1 MPFPSS
7 SEFEIAHWNHDI
19 RLIPNQISPFLLS
32 FFVLVPFGW
41 GEEQLLPEWTES
53 LLHPF
58 PGAVVNRR
66 RVGGRWEEKDFRTFL
81 NLKQDQFLIA
91 ETVYICQNAVTRVF
105 QSTYHCQVQQK
116 VFCGRSLEVGPT
128 LVQTWES
135 QVIPVHWEIVKKHSE
150 QSLNVL
156 CWPSS
161 AGIRLE
167 MTRAAGC
174 RSTWRIEISERQLL
188 KMETLCQNSLKWR
201 DRGM

>member
-1 MPFPSS
+1 MPFSSS

-58 PGAVVNRR
+58 PGSVVNRR

-150 QSLNVL
+150 FKCVVL
-156 CWPSS
+156 TFICRNQAWDDQGRWLPLH
-161 AGIRLE
+161 LE
-167 MTRAAGC
+167 DRDIWEATFENGDTVSNSVR
-174 RSTWRIEISERQLL
+174 
-188 KMETLCQNSLKWR
+188 TL
-201 DRGM
+201 